1 MKKNFVYKISTFFM
15 ALIVSLGGVLPQL
28 AVSAQENIL
37 NLSIASEPPTIDPA
51 IATDTTSGAIIDNV
65 FEGLTDTTPEGE
77 VIPAL
82 AESWDMSEDG
92 LVYTFYLREGTL
104 WSNGDEVVAGDFEY
118 GWKRALNPETLSQ
131 RAEFLYVI
139 EGAQAYNNG
148 EGSADD
154 VAVKALDDYTL
165 EITLVSPTAYF
176 TELLGMYTFL
186 PVHQSVV
193 ESNPDWAVGLTDDY
207 ITNGPFLLTEW
218 VHQSHFVLTK
228 NDQYWDKENVAL
240 DEVHVQIIESQATQ
254 SNEYMSGSL
263 DYLGSPYG
271 EVALGMIDE
280 FADQGILKTQPISAI
295 YWYVINTTDP
305 TMANV
310 NIRKAL
316 ALAVDRQNIV
326 DNITKGGQV
335 PALGYV
341 PNVIPGFEEDRG
353 YFEDADYDSAREYLA
368 IGLEEL
374 GLSDPSELTI
384 NISINTSEAHSV
396 IAQDIQEKWARE
408 LGINAEIDNTEWQVY
423 LDRLDTKDFQVG
435 RIGWTGKY
443 NDATTYLDNYK
454 TADAGNNDTGWESEE
469 YKELLDQAMFEL
481 DVEARLDLLR
491 QAEAI
496 MIEDMPVIPLYYY
509 SNAYVQNEKLHG
521 MDYDG
526 VGRINLKNVYFAE

>member
-1 MKKNFVYKISTFFM
+1 MKKHFVYKLVTIY
-15 ALIVSLGGVLPQL
+15 LVSLISLGTLIPQL
-28 AVSAQENIL
+28 AASAQGNVL
-37 NLSIASEPPTIDPA
+37 NLAIGSEPPTIDPA

-92 LVYTFYLREGTL
+92 LVYTFYLREDSV
-104 WSNGDEVVAGDFEY
+104 WSNGDGVVAGDFEY

-139 EGAQAYNNG
+139 EGAQAYNVG
-148 EGSADD
+148 EGSVED

-165 EITLVSPTAYF
+165 EVTLVAPTAYF

-186 PVHQSVV
+186 PVNQTVV
-193 ESNPDWAVGLTDDY
+193 ESNAEWAVGLTDDY

-218 VHQSHFVLTK
+218 VHQSHYILTK
-228 NDQYWDKENVAL
+228 NEQYWDKDNVAL

-254 SNEYMSGSL
+254 SNEYLSGSL

-280 FADQGILKTQPISAI
+280 FTEQGVLQTKPISAI
-295 YWYVINTTDP
+295 YWYVMNTTDP

-353 YFEDADYDSAREYLA
+353 YFEDAAFETAREYLA

-374 GLSDPSELTI
+374 GLSEPSELTI

-396 IAQDIQEKWARE
+396 IAQDIQETWARE
-408 LGINAEIDNTEWQVY
+408 LGINAAIDNTEWQVY
-423 LDRLDTKDFQVG
+423 LDRLDTKDYQVG

-454 TADAGNNDTGWESEE
+454 TADAGNNDTGWESQE
-469 YKELLDQAMFEL
+469 YKDLLDQAMFEL

-496 MIEDMPVIPLYYY
+496 MIEEMPVIPLYYY

-526 VGRINLKNVYFAE
+526 VGRINLKDVYFAE